1 MDAADENRVSG
12 IVWKRLSASD
22 DAPSC
27 LVLDG
32 RNPFIKNEEEKFG
45 PHGYLDSQIQWSG
58 ANRTRAPSGWH
69 GNISKQDFVNGR
81 AYAW

>member
-45 PHGYLDSQIQWSG
+45 PHGYL
-58 ANRTRAPSGWH
+58 TL
-69 GNISKQDFVNGR
+69 KFNGPELVER
-81 AYAW
+81 VHLPDGTEIYQNKIL